1 MGLLLWVLVGWTAIT
16 AVAVLGA
23 TAVCRSGHAEDVA
36 RGFVDLT
43 DGTAAGRV
51 PAPRPASRAEVTHR

>member
-1 MGLLLWVLVGWTAIT
+1 MGLLLWVLVGWTAVT
-16 AVAVLGA
+16 AVAVLGV

-43 DGTAAGRV
+43 DGATGGRV
-51 PAPRPASRAEVTHR
+51 PEPRPASRPEVTHG